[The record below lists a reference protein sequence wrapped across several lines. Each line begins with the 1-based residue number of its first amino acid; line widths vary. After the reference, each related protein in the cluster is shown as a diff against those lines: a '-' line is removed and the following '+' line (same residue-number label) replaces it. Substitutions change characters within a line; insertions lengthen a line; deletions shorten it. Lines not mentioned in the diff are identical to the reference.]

1 MPSFNPFS
9 SVTGRNA
16 VTLFEI
22 RLDSDFLVFRGNE
35 HESSGQLLKGTVVL
49 CLPSPLKVEDIHLRL
64 TGTLHLS
71 WTDSKVTPTGISSQ
85 KVDKTSVILNH
96 RWKPFVGIGAADSS
110 STTRAITL
118 PAGNYEWPFE
128 LELPGNTSESVE
140 GLPEASITYK
150 LKATVARGKLAYDLH
165 AYKRLRIIRTLE
177 SSALE
182 FLHSMSVENIWPNK
196 VEYSILIPRKAIVF
210 GSSVPLEMRFTP
222 LLKGLELGDITI
234 RLVEVHDIIVQGPTG
249 HALKEHKKEREVTHW
264 TVPMSREEHWCD
276 MIEDT
281 GQEGWVMSTTL
292 DLPRKIGKCVQDVN
306 VQGIKIRHKLKMV
319 VALKNPD
326 GHISELRA
334 TLPVTIFISP
344 NMPLDD
350 EGNLVHGTPLS
361 ATPEEART
369 MAPPTYG
376 DHVLDE
382 IFRDAENDGLQTPG
396 LRSGMSSPFY
406 THSRAGSTENLA
418 AMLRMSDS
426 TEITAQALQSRLQN
440 VSLDP
445 SHRNSSWQSMNSLSG
460 AATPHYAQDSHLDP
474 MSTSAPQ
481 SAPHSAPLSRQD
493 SPEHSS
499 GSTSPQHL
507 DIPDLTQLSKVPSY
521 QTAVRTPVKPLTVS
535 SQNGTLPD
543 YRTAVSAPSSP
554 VLSHAMLSPPPPAM
568 TMIPEASHEDGDQ
581 LRRTTMGARRQTT
594 GVVGLSPFHP
604 SFSGEMDEP
613 RRLHLMRARERI
625 S

>member
-1 MPSFNPFS
+1 
-9 SVTGRNA
+9 
-16 VTLFEI
+16 
-22 RLDSDFLVFRGNE
+22 
-35 HESSGQLLKGTVVL
+35 
-49 CLPSPLKVEDIHLRL
+49 
-64 TGTLHLS
+64 
-71 WTDSKVTPTGISSQ
+71 
-85 KVDKTSVILNH
+85 
-96 RWKPFVGIGAADSS
+96 
-110 STTRAITL
+110 
-118 PAGNYEWPFE
+118 
-128 LELPGNTSESVE
+128 
-140 GLPEASITYK
+140 
-150 LKATVARGKLAYDLH
+150 
-165 AYKRLRIIRTLE
+165 
-177 SSALE
+177 
-182 FLHSMSVENIWPNK
+182 MSVENIWPNK
-196 VEYSILIPRKAIVF
+196 VEYSILIPQKAIVF

-234 RLVEVHDIIVQGPTG
+234 RLVEVHDIMVQGSTG
-249 HALKEHKKEREVTHW
+249 HAIREHKKEREVTHW
-264 TVPMSREEHWCD
+264 TVPMTREEHWCD

-350 EGNLVHGTPLS
+350 EGNLVHGTPHS

-382 IFRDAENDGLQTPG
+382 IFRDADNDGLQTPG
-396 LRSGMSSPFY
+396 VRSGVSSPFY
-406 THSRAGSTENLA
+406 AQSRAGSTENLA

-426 TEITAQALQSRLQN
+426 TEITAQALQSRLQS

-445 SHRNSSWQSMNSLSG
+445 SHRNTSWQSMNSLSG
-460 AATPHYAQDSHLDP
+460 AATPHHPHDTHLEP
-474 MSTSAPQ
+474 TATSAPH
-481 SAPHSAPLSRQD
+481 SAPHSAPLSRQP

-499 GSTSPQHL
+499 GAASPQHIDL
-507 DIPDLTQLSKVPSY
+507 PDLMQLSKVPSY
-521 QTAVRTPVKPLTVS
+521 QTAVRTPVKPLMTS

-543 YRTAVSAPSSP
+543 YTTAVSAPTSP
-554 VLSHAMLSPPPPAM
+554 TLSHATLAAPPAAM
-568 TMIPEASHEDGDQ
+568 TMIPELSQEEGDQ
-581 LRRTTMGARRQTT
+581 LTRPPIGGRRQTAS
-594 GVVGLSPFHP
+594 GAIHLSPFHP

-613 RRLHLMRARERI
+613 RRIHLMRARERI